1 MLYTTYDLLFRCPY
15 MKMLNLLV
23 SHDFMDMYLIHLP
36 PEMNVQMSNCHRD
49 GMNAN
54 TWQFSAGI
62 SDLLGS
68 KTISPSSP
76 SSVADASAASNRN
89 EQFCSCPGTFFP

>member
-23 SHDFMDMYLIHLP
+23 SHDLMDMYLIHLL
-36 PEMNVQMSNCHRD
+36 PEINVQMSNCHRD

-54 TWQFSAGI
+54 T
-62 SDLLGS
+62 
-68 KTISPSSP
+68 
-76 SSVADASAASNRN
+76 
-89 EQFCSCPGTFFP
+89 